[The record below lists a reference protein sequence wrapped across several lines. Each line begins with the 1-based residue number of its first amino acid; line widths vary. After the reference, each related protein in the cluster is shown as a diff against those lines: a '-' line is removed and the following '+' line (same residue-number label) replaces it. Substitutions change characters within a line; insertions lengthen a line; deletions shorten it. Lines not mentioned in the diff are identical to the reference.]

1 MVAEGRDRVAGL
13 RSSAVP
19 DADLA
24 GALRRFAEPLARD
37 AGIAFHLYT
46 DGRARRLRVPAA
58 DEAFAIAREALW
70 NAFTHARARAV
81 DVTLQYA
88 PSALVVTVTDNGAG
102 LPPDVDTEHGR
113 AGHWGIPGMRERART
128 LGAALAVQTAP
139 GGGTTW
145 TLRVP
150 APSAYA

>member
-1 MVAEGRDRVAGL
+1 GL
-13 RSSAVP
+13 PDDIDLERAAVP

-37 AGIAFHLYT
+37 AGIAFHLYA
-46 DGRARRLRVPAA
+46 DGRARRLREPAA

-88 PSALVVTVTDNGAG
+88 PSALVVTIADNGVG
-102 LPPDVDTEHGR
+102 LPDDIDLERGR
-113 AGHWGIPGMRERART
+113 DGHWGILGLRERART
-128 LGAALAVQTAP
+128 LGAALTVRTAP
-139 GGGTTW
+139 GDGTAW

-150 APSAYA
+150 APIAYA